1 MLFSIAD
8 HDFPHISIP
17 HHFQCFCHSSYF
29 ESPSNIFW
37 CCFGT
42 IIPVVTRFC
51 TFSLLL
57 TCPKKVAWRLL
68 ILFMLN
74 LVVSASCNSFGWFLY
89 SPWDF
94 LILLSPVSFV
104 TFEIVQA
111 LYWYIRMGSIEHF
124 RALLFVRIEMW
135 LFVSIDFILWKLSLS
150 YVHHLI
156 LKYPSIWIDPFAWV
170 YYLW

>member
-1 MLFSIAD
+1 MTFHTSLSLITFSASVTRPTLKVHPTSFDAVLVQSFQLSQDFVLSLFSW
-8 HDFPHISIP
+8 HV
-17 HHFQCFCHSSYF
+17 QK
-29 ESPSNIFW
+29 
-37 CCFGT
+37 
-42 IIPVVTRFC
+42 R
-51 TFSLLL
+51 
-57 TCPKKVAWRLL
+57 WRLL

-135 LFVSIDFILWKLSLS
+135 LFVSIDFILWKLSVS

-156 LKYPSIWIDPFAWV
+156 LKYPSIWIDPCAWV
-170 YYLW
+170 YYLCIFWN

>member
-1 MLFSIAD
+1 MTFHTSLSLIIFSASVTRPTLKVHPTSLMLFWYN
-8 HDFPHISIP
+8 
-17 HHFQCFCHSSYF
+17 HSSCHKILYF
-29 ESPSNIFW
+29 LSSLDMSKKGCLAITYSIYAESCSVGFLW
-37 CCFGT
+37 Q
-42 IIPVVTRFC
+42 
-51 TFSLLL
+51 
-57 TCPKKVAWRLL
+57 
-68 ILFMLN
+68 
-74 LVVSASCNSFGWFLY
+74 FGWFLY

-135 LFVSIDFILWKLSLS
+135 LFVSIDFILWKLSVS
-150 YVHHLI
+150 YVHYLI

>member
-1 MLFSIAD
+1 MIKDEEKGKFSPMARLTSVSKSSSTEGKNCLLNSSINQLGAVLFSIAD

-74 LVVSASCNSFGWFLY
+74 LVVLASCNSFGWFLY
-89 SPWDF
+89 SPWDTN
-94 LILLSPVSFV
+94 LILFSPVSFV
-104 TFEIVQA
+104 TVLKLCKLCIDTSEWVQ
-111 LYWYIRMGSIEHF
+111 
-124 RALLFVRIEMW
+124 
-135 LFVSIDFILWKLSLS
+135 
-150 YVHHLI
+150 
-156 LKYPSIWIDPFAWV
+156 
-170 YYLW
+170 